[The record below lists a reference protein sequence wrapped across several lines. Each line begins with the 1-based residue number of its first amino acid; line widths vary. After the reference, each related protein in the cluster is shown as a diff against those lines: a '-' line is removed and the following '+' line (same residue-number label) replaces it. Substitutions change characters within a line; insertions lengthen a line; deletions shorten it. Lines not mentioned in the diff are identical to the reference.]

1 MRGVPDSVLYGADA
15 MLSVTPSV
23 WSSSRRLLSRAVR
36 SSRTSRAIRSAACG
50 VFEIDSSTSEDT
62 MLKKGFARLLGTN
75 APAATLLVR
84 ISVGV
89 VFLTSGIVKFIF
101 ENQGEGRFL
110 KLGFHA
116 PEATAY
122 FVGAVEIAAGSL
134 LMVGLLTRL
143 AAIPLVIDMTVAIVT
158 SKLPLL
164 FGPGPEPVAAAPKVG
179 LWAFAYVARLD
190 LTMLFLVSFLLVVG
204 AGAWSTDAWLLK
216 RSAAEPHRSIERDL
230 PAFAGRFEA

>member
-1 MRGVPDSVLYGADA
+1 MLRKVIAQLLASNASPA
-15 MLSVTPSV
+15 M
-23 WSSSRRLLSRAVR
+23 
-36 SSRTSRAIRSAACG
+36 
-50 VFEIDSSTSEDT
+50 
-62 MLKKGFARLLGTN
+62 
-75 APAATLLVR
+75 LLVR
-84 ISVGV
+84 VAVGF
-89 VFLTSGIVKFIF
+89 VFLTSGIVKFVF

-122 FVGAVEIAAGSL
+122 FVGTVEIAAGAL

-143 AAIPLVIDMTVAIVT
+143 AAIPLIVDMAVAIVT

-190 LTMLFLVSFLLVVG
+190 LTMLLLVSFLLVVG
-204 AGAWSTDAWLLK
+204 AGAYSVDAWLLK
-216 RSAAEPHRSIERDL
+216 RVTVEPHRSMGHGR
-230 PAFAGRFEA
+230 PALAR